1 MAWSDKKS
9 VIFDQKIL
17 DSAIEYGDKIRSV
30 NRMENQSP
38 RNSIDMALIADTD
51 DDSMQPD
58 DDFDAMD
65 YASVDDLLKP
75 HTCTLNRNGSDAT
88 QTSHVSN

>member
-1 MAWSDKKS
+1 MK
-9 VIFDQKIL
+9 
-17 DSAIEYGDKIRSV
+17 
-30 NRMENQSP
+30 NQSP

-75 HTCTLNRNGSDAT
+75 HTCTLNRNGSSAT
-88 QTSHVSN
+88 QTSQVSN